1 MTVQIVVEAAEAVEA
16 VAAAVEVEPAV
27 VGNFG
32 TGWKFGKGNPSKIGG
47 WQHQG
52 ELASASEKQVG
63 TI

>member
-16 VAAAVEVEPAV
+16 AAAVEVEPAV

-32 TGWKFGKGNPSKIGG
+32 MGWKFGKGNPSKIGG
-47 WQHQG
+47 WQHQE
-52 ELASASEKQVG
+52 ELTSASEKPEG

>member
-1 MTVQIVVEAAEAVEA
+1 MTVQIVVEAAEAVE
-16 VAAAVEVEPAV
+16 AAAVEVEPAV

-47 WQHQG
+47 WQHQE
-52 ELASASEKQVG
+52 ELASASEKTEG

>member
-16 VAAAVEVEPAV
+16 AAAVEVEPAV

-47 WQHQG
+47 WQHQE
-52 ELASASEKQVG
+52 ELASASEKPEG
-63 TI
+63 RI

>member
-1 MTVQIVVEAAEAVEA
+1 VTVQIVVEAAEAVE
-16 VAAAVEVEPAV
+16 AAAVEVEPAV

-47 WQHQG
+47 WQHQE
-52 ELASASEKQVG
+52 ELASASEKTEG

>member
-1 MTVQIVVEAAEAVEA
+1 MTVQIVVEAAEAVE
-16 VAAAVEVEPAV
+16 AAAVEVEPAV

>member
-1 MTVQIVVEAAEAVEA
+1 MTVQIVVEAAEAVE
-16 VAAAVEVEPAV
+16 AAAVEVEPAV

-47 WQHQG
+47 WQHQE
-52 ELASASEKQVG
+52 ELASASEKPGG

>member
-16 VAAAVEVEPAV
+16 AVVEVEPAV

-52 ELASASEKQVG
+52 ELASASEKQEG